1 MNKWT
6 FKLLICI
13 LLALVASSCGGK
25 KAKQPELRTLT
36 LHFKADSVI
45 NDLVLLPVDIIV
57 TPSPVM
63 KKIIQIGPEDW
74 FGSQFRDTLL
84 DDELYP
90 LAISGGGER
99 TKKIVLKD
107 ITKILVYADFENA
120 MNRDTQQLILDC
132 PNEDNEYEILIKE
145 KNLELKQ

>member
-1 MNKWT
+1 MNNWK

-13 LLALVASSCGGK
+13 LSALLISSCWGK
-25 KAKQPELRTLT
+25 KSNLPELRTLT
-36 LHFKADSVI
+36 LHFKADPAI
-45 NDLVLLPVDIIV
+45 NDQVLLPVDIIV
-57 TPSPVM
+57 TPAPVM
-63 KKIIQIGPEDW
+63 KKIVQIGPEAW

-84 DDELYP
+84 DDEIYP

-120 MNRDTQQLILDC
+120 MNREAQQLILDC
-132 PNEDNEYEILIKE
+132 PKEDNQYEILIKE

>member
-1 MNKWT
+1 MNKWK

-13 LLALVASSCGGK
+13 LSALVVSSCGK
-25 KAKQPELRTLT
+25 KVQPPELRTLT
-36 LHFKADSVI
+36 LYFKADSVI
-45 NDLVLLPVDIIV
+45 NDQVLLPVDIIV
-57 TPSPVM
+57 TPSAVM
-63 KKIIQIGPEDW
+63 KKIVQIGPEAW

-120 MNRDTQQLILDC
+120 MNRDAQQLILDC
-132 PNEDNEYEILIKE
+132 PKEDNQYEILIKE
-145 KNLELKQ
+145 KSLELKQ

>member
-1 MNKWT
+1 MNNWK
-6 FKLLICI
+6 FKVLIC
-13 LLALVASSCGGK
+13 LLSAIVISSCGFK
-25 KAKQPELRTLT
+25 KIGQPELRTLT

-45 NDLVLLPVDIIV
+45 NDQVLLPVDIIV

-63 KKIIQIGPEDW
+63 KKIVQIGPEAW

-84 DDELYP
+84 DDEIYP

-107 ITKILVYADFENA
+107 ITKILVYADFENT
-120 MNRDTQQLILDC
+120 MNRDAQQLILDC
-132 PNEDNEYEILIKE
+132 PKEDNQYEILIKD